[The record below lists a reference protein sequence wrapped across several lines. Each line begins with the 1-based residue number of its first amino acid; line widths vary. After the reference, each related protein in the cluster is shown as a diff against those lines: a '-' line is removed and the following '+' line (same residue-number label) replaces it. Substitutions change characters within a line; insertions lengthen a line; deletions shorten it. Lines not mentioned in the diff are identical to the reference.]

1 MSWSIIEYLKPGSSK
16 KVKRLQEEKIHN
28 QKFNSKKQR
37 KRWWHKWQPDYE
49 GTDYDPIENKPEPE
63 EDVD

>member
-1 MSWSIIEYLKPGSSK
+1 MITILITLGICILLVIGMIIRFIYAD
-16 KVKRLQEEKIHN
+16 
-28 QKFNSKKQR
+28 KKQR

-49 GTDYDPIENKPEPE
+49 GTDYDPIENLKDP